1 MITDD
6 EFEALFHE
14 AGGDF
19 AVPARGPDEILA
31 AAAPP
36 VRDGSVV
43 PGRFRPR
50 QLALAGTSVAA
61 VVALTIALLT
71 SSGGSP
77 APLAASPLPAT
88 GSRTRVRLRRRGR
101 IIPRQYSRS
110 RAAGAIRAASQAANA
125 EARATSLTRPAR

>member
-19 AVPARGPDEILA
+19 AVPTRGPDEILA

-36 VRDGSVV
+36 VKRDGNVV
-43 PGRFRPR
+43 RARFRPR
-50 QLALAGTSVAA
+50 ELVLAGTGIAA
-61 VVALTIALLT
+61 VVALTVALLT

-77 APLAASPLPAT
+77 APLGGVGSPP
-88 GSRTRVRLRRRGR
+88 RGR
-101 IIPRQYSRS
+101 EHEYGFDVGDERFRVKSP
-110 RAAGAIRAASQAANA
+110 G
-125 EARATSLTRPAR
+125 ARAQSE